1 MRLGIL
7 GQVRFCRRIIK
18 RCFYWQCRRRA
29 GIFISGMK
37 TAGVLCDGGS
47 GDGTDTGDGGGKG
60 IELMQQ
66 KARKATIRLW
76 SFG

>member
-1 MRLGIL
+1 MWSGSVVELQRDVSIG
-7 GQVRFCRRIIK
+7 G
-18 RCFYWQCRRRA
+18 A

-37 TAGVLCDGGS
+37 TAGVLCGSGG

-60 IELMQQ
+60 LGVMQQ

-76 SFG
+76 SFV

>member
-1 MRLGIL
+1 MS
-7 GQVRFCRRIIK
+7 
-18 RCFYWQCRRRA
+18 YN
-29 GIFISGMK
+29 
-37 TAGVLCDGGS
+37 GGGGG

-66 KARKATIRLW
+66 KAQKAIIRLW